1 VASLTG
7 SPSINCVLYG
17 REAECALIDSLI
29 NRAAEARSGVLVLRG
44 EPGIGKSALL
54 DYAAENRA
62 SCHLLRGEGVESEV
76 QLPYAAL
83 HQLLYPALDRVD
95 ALPALQSVA
104 LRSAFG
110 LASAPVPDRFLV
122 AVAALTLISDL
133 AADAGLV
140 CLVDNAHWL
149 DQPSADTLLF
159 IARRLQAE
167 GIALLLAAREGEAH
181 RFSSIGLPEC
191 QVHGLREGDAFALMI
206 SHTPALP
213 AAVMKQLIASTGGN
227 PMALL
232 ELPSVLTAAELAGE
246 HALPEPLPAGR
257 QIELAFAAMAG
268 RLDAGTQSLLLV
280 TAAEET
286 GDLSV
291 VLRAAGMLGVPSTAL
306 DRAERAGLLRVNG
319 NAVSFR
325 HPLARS
331 AIYQHATFAARRAAH
346 EALAGELHREQ

>member
-1 VASLTG
+1 M
-7 SPSINCVLYG
+7 
-17 REAECALIDSLI
+17 
-29 NRAAEARSGVLVLRG
+29 
-44 EPGIGKSALL
+44 
-54 DYAAENRA
+54 
-62 SCHLLRGEGVESEV
+62 
-76 QLPYAAL
+76 
-83 HQLLYPALDRVD
+83 
-95 ALPALQSVA
+95 A
-104 LRSAFG
+104 LRSVFG

-149 DQPSADTLLF
+149 DQSSADALLF

-167 GIALLLAAREGEAH
+167 GIALLFAAREGEAH

-213 AAVMKQLIASTGGN
+213 TAVMKQLIASTGGN

-306 DRAERAGLLRVNG
+306 DRAERAGVLR
-319 NAVSFR
+319 ST
-325 HPLARS
+325 
-331 AIYQHATFAARRAAH
+331 AT
-346 EALAGELHREQ
+346 Q

>member
-1 VASLTG
+1 
-7 SPSINCVLYG
+7 VLYG

-29 NRAAEARSGVLVLRG
+29 ARAADARSGALVLRG

-83 HQLLYPALDRVD
+83 HQLLYPVLDRVD
-95 ALPALQSVA
+95 SLPALQSVA

-110 LASAPVPDRFLV
+110 LAPVQAPDRFLV
-122 AVAALTLISDL
+122 AVAALTLMSDL
-133 AADAGLV
+133 AADMGLV
-140 CLVDNAHWL
+140 CLV
-149 DQPSADTLLF
+149 
-159 IARRLQAE
+159 E
-167 GIALLLAAREGEAH
+167 
-181 RFSSIGLPEC
+181 
-191 QVHGLREGDAFALMI
+191 
-206 SHTPALP
+206 
-213 AAVMKQLIASTGGN
+213 LITQTGGN
-227 PMALL
+227 PLALL
-232 ELPSVLTAAELAGE
+232 ELPSVLTPAELAGE

-291 VLRAAGMLGVPSTAL
+291 VLRAAGMLGAPSAAL
-306 DRAERAGLLRVNG
+306 DRAERAGLLRVRDNTV
-319 NAVSFR
+319 NFR

-346 EALAGELHREQ
+346 ERWRPSCTASRRWTGVPGTWLRPRSNRTLSLLQRWRLQPIELVDGLVHLLRRRPWNAARRSLPRTP